1 MLRKLTILT
10 AVVLGLFASQ
20 AHAQWGTLSGQ
31 FVYDGKAPTP
41 KPAVINK
48 DVAVCGKHNLV
59 NEDLVVNP
67 ENGGIANVAIYLYVA
82 RGKKAPTAHP
92 DYAKTATEEV
102 TLDNTNCRFE
112 PHVVTLRTT
121 QTLLIGN
128 QDTVGHNTKI
138 DALKNIPINPI
149 LPAKG
154 VIKQKFPKEERLP
167 VLVSCSIHPWMN
179 ARVVI
184 RESPYMAVTDK
195 DGKFE
200 IKNLPVGEHTFQ
212 VWQEAAGYISA
223 VSIDGKATKWAKG
236 RFKYTVNDGDNDMG
250 VIKVSPSLFKK

>member
-1 MLRKLTILT
+1 MFRSQ
-10 AVVLGLFASQ
+10 VVLAGLLVALISAQ
-20 AHAQWGTLSGQ
+20 ANAQWGTLSGQ
-31 FVYDGKAPTP
+31 FVYDGKAPAAQ
-41 KPAVINK
+41 PATVNK
-48 DVAVCGKHNLV
+48 DVAVCGKHKLL

-67 ENGGIANVAIYLYVA
+67 ENGGIANVVLYLYVA
-82 RGKKAPTAHP
+82 RGKKAPTPHP
-92 DYAKTATEEV
+92 DYAKTATDEV
-102 TLDNTNCRFE
+102 VLDNKDCRFE

-121 QTLLIGN
+121 QTLKVGN
-128 QDTVGHNTKI
+128 SDSVGHNTKV

-149 LPAKG
+149 LPANG

-212 VWQEAAGYISA
+212 VWQEAAGY
-223 VSIDGKATKWAKG
+223 VSSVVIDGKKTKWSKG
-236 RFKYTVNDGDNDMG
+236 RFEHTVNDGDNNLG
-250 VIKVSPSLFKK
+250 VIKVEPSLFKK

>member
-1 MLRKLTILT
+1 MFRSQVIL
-10 AVVLGLFASQ
+10 AGLLVALISAQ
-20 AHAQWGTLSGQ
+20 ANAQWGTLSGQ
-31 FVYDGKAPTP
+31 FVYDGKAPAAQ
-41 KPAVINK
+41 PATVNK
-48 DVAVCGKHNLV
+48 DVAVCGKHKLP

-67 ENGGIANVAIYLYVA
+67 ENGGIANVVLYLYVA
-82 RGKKAPTAHP
+82 RGKKAPTPHP

-102 TLDNTNCRFE
+102 VLDNLNCRFE

-121 QTLLIGN
+121 QTLWVKN
-128 QDTVGHNTKI
+128 SDSVGHNTKV

-149 LPAKG
+149 LPASG
-154 VIKQKFPKEERLP
+154 DIKQKFPKEERLP

-212 VWQEAAGYISA
+212 VWQEAAGY
-223 VSIDGKATKWAKG
+223 VSSVVIDGKKTKWSKG
-236 RFKYTVNDGDNDMG
+236 RFEYTVKDGDNDLK
-250 VIKVSPSLFKK
+250 VIKVEPSLFKK

>member
-1 MLRKLTILT
+1 MFRNKLILT
-10 AVVLGLFASQ
+10 GLLVTLISAQ
-20 AHAQWGTLSGQ
+20 ANAQWGTLSGR
-31 FVYDGKAPTP
+31 FVYDGEAPAAQ
-41 KPAVINK
+41 PATVNK
-48 DVAVCGKHNLV
+48 DVAVCGKHKLL

-67 ENGGIANVAIYLYVA
+67 DNSGIRNVVLYLYVA
-82 RGKKAPTAHP
+82 RGKKAPTPHP
-92 DYAKTATEEV
+92 DYAKKATDEV
-102 TLDNTNCRFE
+102 VLDNKNCRFK

-121 QTLLIGN
+121 QTLWVKN
-128 QDTVGHNTKI
+128 SDSVGHNTKV

-149 LPAKG
+149 LPANG
-154 VIKQKFPKEERLP
+154 EIKQKFPKEERLP

-212 VWQEAAGYISA
+212 VWQEAAGY
-223 VSIDGKATKWAKG
+223 VSSVVLDGKKTKWSRG
-236 RFKYTVNDGDNDMG
+236 RFEHMVNDGDNPLGD
-250 VIKVSPSLFKK
+250 IKVEPSIFKK